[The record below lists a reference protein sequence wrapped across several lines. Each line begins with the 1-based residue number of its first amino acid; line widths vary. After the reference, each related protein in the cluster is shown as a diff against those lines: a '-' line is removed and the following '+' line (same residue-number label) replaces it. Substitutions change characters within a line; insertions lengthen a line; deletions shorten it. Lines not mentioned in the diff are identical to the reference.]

1 MTDLDKT
8 AFKLIMNHSQNK
20 VNFDKY
26 YKVMNGTKINL
37 GKNLE
42 QGIEVFI

>member
-1 MTDLDKT
+1 
-8 AFKLIMNHSQNK
+8 MNHSKNK
-20 VNFDKY
+20 FNSDKY
-26 YKVMNGTKINL
+26 YKEMNGTKISL

>member
-8 AFKLIMNHSQNK
+8 VFKLIMNHSQNK
-20 VNFDKY
+20 VNSDKY
-26 YKVMNGTKINL
+26 YKVINGTKINL

-42 QGIEVFI
+42 QGIEVLI